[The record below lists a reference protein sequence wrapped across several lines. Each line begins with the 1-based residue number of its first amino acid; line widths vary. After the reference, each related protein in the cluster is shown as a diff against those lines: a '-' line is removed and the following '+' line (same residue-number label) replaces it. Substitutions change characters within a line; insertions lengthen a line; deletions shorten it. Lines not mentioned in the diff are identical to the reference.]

1 MLLTNN
7 QDSLYT
13 VLPSDFLAFF
23 EYALTQKVSVKILF
37 FLIAAVKVENLPLT
51 ESFCRDSLK
60 NSSVRYFLYYSPV
73 NILIRKKS

>member
-1 MLLTNN
+1 MRLTNN

-23 EYALTQKVSVKILF
+23 EYALTQKVSVKSF
-37 FLIAAVKVENLPLT
+37 FLIVAVKVENLPLT
-51 ESFCRDSLK
+51 ESFFRDSLK

-73 NILIRKKS
+73 NILICKKS